1 MSDLEAEVVRDMDH
15 SAASVWA
22 VVADFGDLSWA
33 GDPQTEVI
41 GNGPGMMRRL
51 TIPGLPEPI
60 EEVMD
65 AIDHEGR
72 VLNYSIPRG
81 LPLPIGNYRASA
93 RIEELGAAACRVRWR
108 GMATPQGVSAEQAS
122 AILQG
127 TYAQLLDW
135 LAARMQKA

>member
-1 MSDLEAEVVRDMDH
+1 MSDIEVEVVRDMDH
-15 SAASVWA
+15 SAASVWS
-22 VVADFGDLSWA
+22 VVSDFGDLSWA

-41 GNGPGMMRRL
+41 GSGPGMIRRL

-65 AIDHEGR
+65 SIDHDGR
-72 VLNYSIPRG
+72 ILCYSIPRG
-81 LPLPIGNYRASA
+81 LPMPIGNYRASA
-93 RIEELGAAACRVRWR
+93 RVEALGPTQCRVYWR
-108 GMATPQGVSAEQAS
+108 GMATPQGVSPEQAT

-135 LAARMQKA
+135 LGVRMQKA